1 VAKEKRSMISM
12 PASMPPWES
21 EGFKSIAGSE
31 LNFPI
36 DQISMLPNQF
46 NHFGCPADCI
56 ISSLINYY
64 TAGEIEL

>member
-1 VAKEKRSMISM
+1 
-12 PASMPPWES
+12 MPPWES

-56 ISSLINYY
+56 ISSLINDY